1 MPPPTPKPGDIAS
14 VTSDASTLITT
25 DSTAG
30 HSAFSR
36 LRRARSIADQVR
48 DVSAIPQEKLDV
60 ANLPAIEHHG
70 KQYILEKWLH
80 RRRQRTSWITG
91 HGTYLVELV
100 GNKADG
106 TFWSCGSCS
115 QLFSANATTGPT
127 THLNKSHA
135 IYEDSEEPPRKTAR
149 TVPVDEM
156 FRQEAVRR
164 GALRAPILQSES
176 ETIKSLLLQWIIS
189 SNLPFT
195 VVESPEFRNI
205 STALDPEKTR
215 VLLPESG
222 TSVKRLLVEKYLEQ
236 AAVVKR
242 EISLA
247 PPQMKHISF
256 DLWTSPNSYALL
268 GIVAHYLDIS
278 GSLQTRLLGL
288 RRIRGHNGGE
298 NLAPAITEVA
308 EEFGLTECLG
318 YLQSDNVESND
329 KCVAAVLR
337 RIHPDLPAGRVSA
350 LKQRRRVRCFGHIL
364 NLAAKALL
372 EGKNPGL
379 LRSFEPGSQARLE
392 AEEERDL
399 LEQWRKRGPIGKLH
413 NIVHFVRRSPQRRDS
428 FAEVMPGKLTAEEV
442 EEFGRI
448 LFDGDLSS
456 LQLRPDNDTRWNSV
470 FFMIERAL
478 LLRVPIEIFCHRWH
492 RVEKDPQKK
501 LPAEDLLDQEDWAAL
516 VAIKSILEP
525 FKSITKRPQRT
536 AGLPRRLADFAVD
549 LPGQRNRVLR
559 PLEAPPQPEPQPD
572 PQLAVEQDLAIDGLN
587 FLQVSL
593 DLAIAKLDKY
603 VVAMEQSPAYWAAMI
618 LHPGHRTRWLE
629 RNFGSDRRD
638 NIIATFKRFYQD
650 EYCNENDSQQPAAE
664 PMRLQPTYLYGHDYY
679 DPPEDP
685 SDTDEVE
692 TYLGEPVQM
701 VEAPLTWWKEHQSR
715 FPRLSRMAFDLL
727 TIPATSSECERTFS
741 QAKLTIGIQRQS
753 IHDDTVGFLRV
764 TLAPQIVGF
773 RRR

>member
-1 MPPPTPKPGDIAS
+1 
-14 VTSDASTLITT
+14 
-25 DSTAG
+25 
-30 HSAFSR
+30 
-36 LRRARSIADQVR
+36 
-48 DVSAIPQEKLDV
+48 
-60 ANLPAIEHHG
+60 
-70 KQYILEKWLH
+70 
-80 RRRQRTSWITG
+80 
-91 HGTYLVELV
+91 
-100 GNKADG
+100 
-106 TFWSCGSCS
+106 
-115 QLFSANATTGPT
+115 
-127 THLNKSHA
+127 
-135 IYEDSEEPPRKTAR
+135 
-149 TVPVDEM
+149 M

-205 STALDPEKTR
+205 LTALDPGKTR

-288 RRIRGHNGGE
+288 RRIRGHHGGE

-337 RIHPDLPAGRVSA
+337 RIHPDLPAGKVSA
-350 LKQRRRVRCFGHIL
+350 LKQCRRVRCFGHIL

-428 FAEVMPGKLTAEEV
+428 FAEVMAGKLTAEEV

-478 LLRVPIEIFCHRWH
+478 LLRVPIELFCHRWH
-492 RVEKDPQKK
+492 RMEKDPQKK
-501 LPAEDLLDQEDWAAL
+501 LPTEDLLDQEDWAAL
-516 VAIKSILEP
+516 GAIKSILEP
-525 FKSITKRPQRT
+525 FKSITKRFEGREPLFAEVIPTIHRLIQDLRHQHTAYSNALEFAVFNGPDIPLLRPPTPPPLSQDPDLVAPLTTSTRPQRT

-593 DLAIAKLDKY
+593 DLAIAKLYKY
-603 VVAMEQSPAYWAAMI
+603 VVAIEQSPAYWAAMI
-618 LHPGHRTRWLE
+618 LHPGHGTRWLE

-692 TYLGEPVQM
+692 TYLGERVQM
-701 VEAPLTWWKEHQSR
+701 VEAPLLGGRSIKVGSR
-715 FPRLSRMAFDLL
+715 GYHEWPLTYSLFRPRLQSVKGLL
-727 TIPATSSECERTFS
+727 VRPS
-741 QAKLTIGIQRQS
+741 
-753 IHDDTVGFLRV
+753 
-764 TLAPQIVGF
+764 
-773 RRR
+773 